1 MAGNIYRVWASSP
14 SIPSHR
20 AFEFIVNRGRQA
32 VFVGILSLLLIYS
45 VSHGMIP
52 GIQFAQLSVVIA
64 TLTYL
69 RYRWVLPFE
78 GKALEREECRRL
90 ETGYFGYSLLIGCGF
105 AFWGVL
111 LLRNAPE
118 MGSSLIV
125 AAAMASMMTLHFL
138 AGSFPSF
145 LGVTAP
151 LMLVALS
158 AQINQDGPGQGTLT
172 YLLIFFYGLS
182 IRMLFMHR
190 RALFS
195 ILSERQRRDSLDRQ
209 YQVLMAN
216 DTVAIAISEGLDILL
231 SNQRFRD
238 LVGRDLNI
246 ADGPTLS
253 ELVLRGGL
261 NPKYIGRLMPRVLER
276 IRRKGA
282 LKFSVE
288 LHTDRRESLW
298 LALEARLA
306 DPGSPIPRLLWLVSD
321 ITATKKATDELS
333 FFAQHDALT
342 GLANRYQFMIGARR
356 AMQLLIGEGTSRI
369 KTLASPT
376 GQASSQVGKLAILSI
391 DLNGFKTINDCF
403 GHPTGD
409 RVLVVVAKRLA
420 NALRHEDVVARFGG
434 DEFVVLLK
442 NMQSREEAA
451 AVLEK
456 LKEVIS
462 APIELD
468 EHKLEVGAS
477 IGLAVAPSDG
487 FTVESLLA
495 HADKQMY
502 AAKQATKRAKAIA
515 ENREISEQPL
525 LI

>member
-1 MAGNIYRVWASSP
+1 MAGNLYRVWASSP
-14 SIPSHR
+14 TIPSHR

-32 VFVGILSLLLIYS
+32 IFVGILSLLLVYS
-45 VSHGMIP
+45 VSRGMIP
-52 GIQFAQLSVVIA
+52 GRQFALLSIVIIA
-64 TLTYL
+64 LIYL

-78 GKALEREECRRL
+78 GKILERNESLRL
-90 ETGYFGYSLLIGCGF
+90 ETGYFSYSLLIGCGF

-111 LLRNAPE
+111 LLRYSPE
-118 MGSSLIV
+118 MGSSLIL

-145 LGVTAP
+145 LGMTAP
-151 LMLVALS
+151 LTLVALLT
-158 AQINQDGPGQGTLT
+158 QINRDTPGQGTLT

-209 YQVLMAN
+209 YQALMAN
-216 DTVAIAISEGLDILL
+216 DTVAIAITEGLVILM
-231 SNQRFRD
+231 SNQRFRE
-238 LVGRDLNI
+238 LVGRELNI
-246 ADGPTLS
+246 SDGLNLT
-253 ELVLRGGL
+253 EIALRGGL
-261 NPKYIGRLMPRVLER
+261 NPKYIARLTPRVHDR
-276 IRRKGA
+276 VRRKGA
-282 LKFSVE
+282 LKFSIE

-306 DPGSPIPRLLWLVSD
+306 DPGNPIPKLLWLVSD

-342 GLANRYQFMIGARR
+342 GLANRYQFMIDARR
-356 AMQLLIGEGTSRI
+356 ALQQLMGDPPSRI
-369 KTLASPT
+369 KVLP
-376 GQASSQVGKLAILSI
+376 QATPPPGSESGKLALLSL
-391 DLNGFKTINDCF
+391 DLNGFKIINDCF

-442 NMQSREEAA
+442 NMQSRAEAA
-451 AVLEK
+451 AVMEK
-456 LKEVIS
+456 LKEVIC

-468 EHKLEVGAS
+468 DLKLEVGAS
-477 IGLAVAPSDG
+477 IGLAIAPSDG
-487 FTVESLLA
+487 FSVESLLA
-495 HADKQMY
+495 HADEQMY
-502 AAKQATKRAKAIA
+502 ASKQATKRAKAIA
-515 ENREISEQPL
+515 ENREISEHPL

>member
-1 MAGNIYRVWASSP
+1 MSSNLYRVWASSP
-14 SIPSHR
+14 AIPSYR
-20 AFEFIVNRGRQA
+20 AFEFIVNRGRQTI
-32 VFVGILSLLLIYS
+32 FVGVLSLLLIYS

-52 GIQFAQLSVVIA
+52 GIQFAQLSVVIVV
-64 TLTYL
+64 LIYL
-69 RYRWVLPFE
+69 RYRWVSPFE
-78 GKALEREECRRL
+78 GKILERKESLRL
-90 ETGYFGYSLLIGCGF
+90 EAGYFGYSLLIGCGF

-111 LLRNAPE
+111 LLRHSPE
-118 MGSSLIV
+118 MGTSLIL

-145 LGVTAP
+145 LAMTAP
-151 LMLVALS
+151 LTMVAFFT
-158 AQINQDGPGQGTLT
+158 QIHGDTPGQGTLT

-209 YQVLMAN
+209 YQALMAN
-216 DTVAIAISEGLDILL
+216 DTVAIAITEGLEVLL

-238 LVGRDLNI
+238 LVGRDLYV
-246 ADGPTLS
+246 ADGPNLT
-253 ELVLRGGL
+253 EIVLRGGL
-261 NPKYIGRLMPRVLER
+261 NPKFIGRLMPRVLDR
-276 IRRKGA
+276 VRRKGA
-282 LKFSVE
+282 LKFSIE
-288 LHTDRRESLW
+288 LHADRRESIW

-306 DPGSPIPRLLWLVSD
+306 DPGNPIPKLLWLVSD
-321 ITATKKATDELS
+321 ITATKKASDELS

-342 GLANRYQFMIGARR
+342 GLANRYQFMIDGRR
-356 AMQLLIGEGTSRI
+356 AIQHLVGDLSIRTKALPPAPDPSAHE
-369 KTLASPT
+369 P
-376 GQASSQVGKLAILSI
+376 GKLAILSI
-391 DLNGFKTINDCF
+391 DLDGFKIINDCF

-409 RVLVVVAKRLA
+409 RVLAVVAKRLA

-442 NMQSREEAA
+442 NMQSRAEAA
-451 AVLEK
+451 AVQEK
-456 LKEVIS
+456 LKEVIC

-468 EHKLEVGAS
+468 ELKLEVGAS
-477 IGLAVAPSDG
+477 IGLAIAPSDG
-487 FTVESLLA
+487 FSIESLLV
-495 HADKQMY
+495 HADKEMY

-515 ENREISEQPL
+515 EDRELSEQTL